1 MSHTMQQFPIPCPDP
16 QARQPAKLAHIVLA
30 SRHFEESID
39 WWAIVLG
46 ARIMFRNEL
55 LCFLSYDEEHHRL
68 ALINTANF
76 SSKRREST
84 GLDHVAFTYASLD
97 DLLHTYE
104 RLKKIDITPVW
115 CINHGPT
122 TSMYF
127 RDPDG
132 VQVEL
137 QVDNFSSQEELDVW
151 FHSGAF
157 EKNAI
162 GVEFDPDYLL
172 ERHRQGDAERVLLG
186 AGNVVSR
193 RFVTLP

>member
-1 MSHTMQQFPIPCPDP
+1 MSYTMEQFPIPCPDP
-16 QARQPAKLAHIVLA
+16 EARSPKKLAHIVLA
-30 SRHFEESID
+30 TRHFEESIR
-39 WWAIVLG
+39 WWGTVLG
-46 ARIMFRNEL
+46 AKIMFRNEL
-55 LCFLSYDEEHHRL
+55 LCFLSYDDEHHRL

-84 GLDHVAFTYASLD
+84 GLDHVAFTYGSID

-104 RLKKIDITPVW
+104 RLKKINIKPVW

-132 VQVEL
+132 VQAEL
-137 QVDNFSSQEELDVW
+137 QVDNFATQQELDEW

-162 GVEFDPDYLL
+162 GV
-172 ERHRQGDAERVLLG
+172 
-186 AGNVVSR
+186 
-193 RFVTLP
+193 